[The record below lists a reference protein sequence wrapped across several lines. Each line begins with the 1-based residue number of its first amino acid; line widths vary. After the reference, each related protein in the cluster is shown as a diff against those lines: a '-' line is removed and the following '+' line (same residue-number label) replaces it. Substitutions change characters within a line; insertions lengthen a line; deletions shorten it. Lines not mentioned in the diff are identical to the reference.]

1 MRVFVFSLLGFACVG
16 ICIWRYDV
24 LMSPIEKDQLYP
36 YVDKKI
42 EVKGI
47 VIEEAVQA
55 QYAQK
60 LSVQISEADGK
71 PANEILLV
79 SAPTSP
85 PYVYGD
91 GLDIKGT
98 IRLPQDFAGSSGEP
112 FAYIKYL
119 EKSQIK
125 FLLKAT
131 SVSKKNPHPVQLIA
145 HGKGNPV
152 IDALLRL
159 KLLILVHI
167 RRVLPS
173 PESGLF
179 EGLVLGENTLPMANQ
194 DDFRH
199 AGIIH
204 IVVLSGY
211 NMTLV
216 SEAISGALTFLPF
229 AVRLA
234 GSATGVVL
242 FAIMAG
248 PSATVVRATLMVLLS
263 ILARATGRLYDV
275 KRALWVTAA
284 LMIMQNPLIL
294 FYDPSFQ
301 LSFLATFGLMYFSPL
316 FQKLFSLGILAKWP
330 KWALKEI
337 MISTCAT
344 QVMVLPFLIHM
355 TGYLSIISM
364 VSNCAV
370 LPFIPFAMA
379 IGSTA
384 AALTFISLKL
394 AYLPVYFSYLI
405 LSYIIWA
412 AHFFAN
418 IPYSSIPIPASWRLT
433 GGIYSLYFAAWL
445 GLRLIKSRD
454 RMLLTRSKQYFCALF
469 LWQKSAQSQKG
480 PRS

>member
-1 MRVFVFSLLGFACVG
+1 MTP
-16 ICIWRYDV
+16 
-24 LMSPIEKDQLYP
+24 PIENDPLYA
-36 YVDKKI
+36 YVDQKI
-42 EVKGI
+42 EVKG
-47 VIEEAVQA
+47 VVDEESVPG

-60 LSVQISEADGK
+60 LYTRVLVVQGK
-71 PANEILLV
+71 DVNGILLV
-79 SAPTSP
+79 SAPLSP
-85 PYVYGD
+85 AYKYGD
-91 GLDIKGT
+91 EIDIKGT
-98 IRLPQDFAGSSGEP
+98 LRMPKDFEGSSGEP

-119 EKSQIK
+119 EKSGVR

-131 SVSKKNPHPVQLIA
+131 SVSKKNPHPVALIA
-145 HGKGNPV
+145 HGKGNPI
-152 IDALLRL
+152 IDWLLSL
-159 KLLILVHI
+159 KLLILTHI

-179 EGLVLGENTLPMANQ
+179 EGLVLGENTLPQKNQ

-216 SEAISGALTFLPF
+216 SEAIAGALSFLPF
-229 AVRLA
+229 LA
-234 GSATGVVL
+234 KLGGSATGVVL

-275 KRALWVTAA
+275 KRALWITAA

-301 LSFLATFGLMYFSPL
+301 LSFLATFGLIYFSPM
-316 FQKLFSLGILAKWP
+316 FQHLFSLGWLAKWP
-330 KWALKEI
+330 EWALKEI

-355 TGYLSIISM
+355 TGYLSLISM

-379 IGSTA
+379 IGSFA
-384 AALTFISLKL
+384 SAMTFISLKL
-394 AYLPVYFSYLI
+394 AYLPVYFTYLI
-405 LSYIIWA
+405 LSYIVWA

-418 IPYSSIPIPASWRLT
+418 VPYASVAIPASWKLT
-433 GGIYSLYFAAWL
+433 CGIYLSYLAAYIV
-445 GLRLIKSRD
+445 LRLIKSRD
-454 RMLLTRSKQYFCALF
+454 NILFTRFYALF
-469 LWQKSAQSQKG
+469 LWQKSVQSPRR

>member
-204 IVVLSGY
+204 IVVL
-211 NMTLV
+211 
-216 SEAISGALTFLPF
+216 
-229 AVRLA
+229 
-234 GSATGVVL
+234 

-330 KWALKEI
+330 EWALKEI